1 MPGPLASTR
10 RRKLGELLVESR
22 LISEAQLSEAL
33 VEQKKWGGRLG
44 VTLVELGLVDETR
57 MAQVLATQLNL
68 PTIDLDREPLE
79 PHLTSL
85 LRLDLAERYG
95 VFPLGGD
102 AQSIRVATAD
112 PTSTEQLQELGFT
125 LGKRVAPVVSTDR
138 AIERCIRKFY
148 FGVHNPASP
157 AQTSEKKLSQSAGRL
172 AHPAE
177 LTVEIDANAALAEL
191 MGETP
196 LPRVAMPPHA
206 PLDQTTLRLQ
216 EKLEQCEAR
225 LAYFQK
231 TAAQQ
236 QTSYQAL
243 FELLVDSG
251 LVSRLEHRDKIDR
264 MASERGDRS

>member
-1 MPGPLASTR
+1 MPGLSSTR

-22 LISEAQLSEAL
+22 LISEAQLSDAL
-33 VEQKKWGGRLG
+33 GEQKKWGGRLG

-125 LGKRVAPVVSTDR
+125 LGKRVAPVVSTAR

-148 FGVHNPASP
+148 FGVQNPASP
-157 AQTSEKKLSQSAGRL
+157 IQTSETKVNLAADRL

-177 LTVEIDANAALAEL
+177 LTVEVDTHVALAEL

-196 LPRVAMPPHA
+196 LPRVQVPARVA
-206 PLDQTTLRLQ
+206 IDQTTRRLQ

-225 LAYFQK
+225 LASFEK

-236 QTSYQAL
+236 QISYQAL

-251 LVSRLEHRDKIDR
+251 LVSRLEHREKIDR
-264 MASERGDRS
+264 MSPERGDRF